1 MAPRLIALLACQE
14 ISPDDG
20 GSVTLSRVVRSI
32 SVGSFPGNVEGY
44 LFIRLA
50 ELTGGQVVKL
60 EVSDLDRGV
69 TLSSGEWDVAATDV
83 QGVQDFTVAIGLNV
97 PGPVTITA
105 RILVDG
111 DLVGWTDLEIHE
123 APPAL

>member
-14 ISPDDG
+14 IVPDDG

-32 SVGSFPGNVEGY
+32 TVGSFPGLVEGY

-50 ELTGGQVVKL
+50 DLAGGQVVKL
-60 EVSDLDRGV
+60 EINDLDRGV

-83 QGVQDFTVAIGLNV
+83 HGVQDFTVAIGVNV
-97 PGPVTITA
+97 PGPVTIIA

-111 DLVGWTDLEIHE
+111 ELIGWTDLQIHE
-123 APPAL
+123 ALPVS

>member
-14 ISPDDG
+14 ISPADG

-32 SVGSFPGNVEGY
+32 SVASFPGAVEGY

-50 ELTGGQVVKL
+50 DLASGQRVRL
-60 EVSDLDRGV
+60 EMHDRDRGV
-69 TLSSGEWDVAATDV
+69 TLSSGEWDVAATDAR
-83 QGVQDFTVAIGLNV
+83 GVQDFTVAIDMDV

-105 RILVDG
+105 RILVADE
-111 DLVGWTDLEIHE
+111 LIGWTDLEIHQ
-123 APPAL
+123 APPTL